1 MNPVPKPIK
10 VKKGSKVQIW
20 NKGLTKFTDMRVK
33 KNSEAKVKGRY
44 RKCEVC
50 GKNYWVYPYRTLTTK
65 VCSYRCAGELK
76 KNKIKRICRT
86 CGEVFYTNPS
96 QFKYYKGAGKYCS
109 RNCSYKG
116 IIKETEGK
124 PIKDKYGRS
133 RRNADLIWQRAIREK
148 DNSICRRC
156 GIYQKSIHT
165 HHIAPRSRRPDLKH
179 DISNGMC
186 LCGRCHSWVHN
197 NVKESTKLGY
207 LSTEKYEKR
216 TRI

>member
-1 MNPVPKPIK
+1 MIHPVPKPLK
-10 VKKGSKVQIW
+10 QVKLSKVQ
-20 NKGLTKFTDMRVK
+20 K
-33 KNSEAKVKGRY
+33 
-44 RKCEVC
+44 RKCLVC
-50 GKNYWVYPYRTLTTK
+50 GKLFKIYPYRAMTAK
-65 VCSYRCAGELK
+65 VCSFKCSGVVRSTS
-76 KNKIKRICRT
+76 IKRTCRN
-86 CGEVFYTNPS
+86 CGKIFYKNPS

-133 RRNADLIWQRAIREK
+133 RRSADLIWQRAIREK
-148 DNSICRRC
+148 DNSTCRRC

-165 HHIAPRSRRPDLKH
+165 HHIATRARRPDLKH

-197 NVKESTKLGY
+197 NIKEATVLGFLSTK
-207 LSTEKYEKR
+207 KYEKSEDL
-216 TRI
+216 IK